1 MSEVFKVGDKVIYN
15 DPEDAIGG
23 TGIYIIE
30 EISTDKKEAV
40 LFTLMGN
47 RISKIKALT
56 KHLEK

>member
-1 MSEVFKVGDKVIYN
+1 MSENFKVGDKVIYN

-23 TGIYIIE
+23 TGIYVIE
-30 EISTDKKEAV
+30 ELSTDKKEAV